1 MRAFVL
7 GGGGNLGPMQVGA
20 LQALF
25 ENKIYPDALV
35 GCSVGSVN
43 AAFFAKEGYAEC
55 LPELANLWEKV
66 NRRNIYPN
74 NSVESLARF
83 ALGRKGLTSSRS
95 YRSWLEQ
102 HGLHKGQRFDQMAI
116 PLYIT
121 ATNYRTSR
129 LHTFGR
135 SKSDSV
141 LDAVMASSAVPPLHA
156 PWRINGEGFVD
167 GSVVTPLPIRVA
179 LELGAT
185 EIYAIR
191 VEHYEGGEQELEHGG
206 GMMRVVQR
214 SVNAMI
220 QAQAEH
226 DLHLARCTNNVNLK
240 YIRLGGPKS
249 LSRTDFGHGKKL
261 VERGYRLTTA
271 NLNQQSIQL
280 DEMSYASPT
289 IWQSI
294 STDLNHFQSKLQ
306 RRLED
311 KIQTA

>member
-25 ENKIYPDALV
+25 ENKIYPDVLV

-55 LPELANLWEKV
+55 LPELAKLWEKV
-66 NRRNIYPN
+66 DRRNIYPSN
-74 NSVESLARF
+74 KLESMARF
-83 ALGRKGLTSSRS
+83 AFGRKGLTSSRS
-95 YRSWLEQ
+95 YRSWLAH
-102 HGLHKGQRFDQMAI
+102 HGLSGEFRFDQMAI

-135 SKSDSV
+135 GKSDSV

-156 PWRINGEGFVD
+156 PWQINGEQFID

-179 LELGAT
+179 IELGAS

-191 VEHYEGGEQELEHGG
+191 VEHYAGNERGLDSGD
-206 GMMRVVQR
+206 GMLSVMQR

-226 DLHLARCTNNVNLK
+226 DLYLARCAKNVALN
-240 YIRLGGPKS
+240 YIKLDGPKS
-249 LSRTDFGHGKKL
+249 LSRSDFGHGKKL
-261 VERGYRLTTA
+261 VDRGYQLTTA
-271 NLNQQSIQL
+271 TLNRQSIKL
-280 DEMSYASPT
+280 DETSYASPT
-289 IWQSI
+289 LWQSV
-294 STDLNHFQSKLQ
+294 SADMHLFQSKLQ
-306 RRLED
+306 RRFES
-311 KIQTA
+311 KIQTV